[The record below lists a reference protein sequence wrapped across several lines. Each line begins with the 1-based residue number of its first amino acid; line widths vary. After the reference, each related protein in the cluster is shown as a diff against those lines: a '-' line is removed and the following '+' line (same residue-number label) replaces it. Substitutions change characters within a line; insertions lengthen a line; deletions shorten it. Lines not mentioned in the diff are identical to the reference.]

1 MILLG
6 SALAA
11 VLLPLLPYAW
21 ELRALRTLSTA
32 ALGTLMSFEPAV
44 AALIGLL
51 LGQSAG
57 VLQCAGIACVT
68 AAGLEAVYWGNR
80 LPADSGSPPEE
91 TPGVREPVAV
101 VAPGPAEA
109 PSGK

>member
-1 MILLG
+1 MLR
-6 SALAA
+6 LAA

-51 LGQSAG
+51 PLAQSAG
-57 VLQCAGIACVT
+57 VLQCAGTAGAT

-80 LPADSGSPPEE
+80 LPADSGSPREE

-101 VAPGPAEA
+101 VTPGPAEA